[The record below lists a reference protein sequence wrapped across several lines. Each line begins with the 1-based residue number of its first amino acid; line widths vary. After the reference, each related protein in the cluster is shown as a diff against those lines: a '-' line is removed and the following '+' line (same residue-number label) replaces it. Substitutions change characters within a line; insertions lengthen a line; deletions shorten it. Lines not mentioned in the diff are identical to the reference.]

1 VLSIGGNACSA
12 SRGRAVDQHTD
23 VAVDMIASTT
33 PKRYAGPAVVQNFFE
48 VFEQHRGEFLEGR

>member
-1 VLSIGGNACSA
+1 MLSIGGNACSA

-23 VAVDMIASTT
+23 VAVDSFYDA
-33 PKRYAGPAVVQNFFE
+33 KRYVGPAVVQNFFE